1 MFELASSILVLAQ
14 LMDRIAS
21 RLSGKLLSFQATSS
35 FNGVCLAL
43 ADPRVDLI
51 HSVERQAQKLMLV
64 VPPHILLFEVFGF
77 LRRWRRVG
85 DLGDKVCSR
94 CLRDTVDEDTKER
107 HFEEEEERNC
117 EAVKHA
123 GAVVE
128 PELLLLRS
136 VADTSEV
143 RIELSQQSVRILQG
157 QKLARSYQFPHQGAT

>member
-14 LMDRIAS
+14 LMNRIAYQ
-21 RLSGKLLSFQATSS
+21 LSGKLLSFQATSG
-35 FNGVCLAL
+35 FHGVCLAL

-51 HSVERQAQKLMLV
+51 HGVERQAQELMLV
-64 VPPHILLFEVFGF
+64 VPSHILLFEVFGF

-85 DLGDKVCSR
+85 NLGDKVRGR
-94 CLRDTVDEDTKER
+94 CFGDTVDEDTKER

-143 RIELSQQSVRILQG
+143 RVELNLQSV
-157 QKLARSYQFPHQGAT
+157 